1 MSKRVLIVD
10 DNQDAIHILSAVLKR
25 GGYLV
30 SIAKNGAEAV
40 DRVRQEQPSLILL
53 DIMMPKMDGFEV
65 CKEIKGSTETC
76 NIPILMIT
84 ARKDPESRKRGLQVG
99 ASEYLVKP
107 IHPAE
112 VLRKVQE
119 YLGDD
124 QSSPPAAKSF
134 FLPFLFFRQMIRF
147 ELGAFIYRSGLEE
160 KGDPLLS

>member
-25 GGYLV
+25 GGYAV
-30 SIAKNGAEAV
+30 SVAKNGAEAV
-40 DRVRQEQPSLILL
+40 EMVRQEHPALILL

-65 CKEIKGSTETC
+65 CQEIKGSPETR

-84 ARKDPESRKRGLQVG
+84 ARKDPESRKRGLEVG

-124 QSSPPAAKSF
+124 RSSPPSLKSI
-134 FLPFLFFRQMIRF
+134 FLPFLLLREKITF
-147 ELGAFIYRSGLEE
+147 ELGAFAYCSAVD
-160 KGDPLLS
+160 KKPTV

>member
-25 GGYLV
+25 GGYAV
-30 SIAKNGAEAV
+30 SVAKNGAEAV
-40 DRVRQEQPSLILL
+40 EMVRQDHPALILL

-65 CKEIKGSTETC
+65 CQEIKGSPETRG
-76 NIPILMIT
+76 IPILMIT
-84 ARKDPESRKRGLQVG
+84 ARKDPESRKRGLEVG

-124 QSSPPAAKSF
+124 RSSPPSLKSI
-134 FLPFLFFRQMIRF
+134 FLPFLLREKITFQ
-147 ELGAFIYRSGLEE
+147 LGAFAYCSAVD
-160 KGDPLLS
+160 KKPTV

>member
-25 GGYLV
+25 GGYAV
-30 SIAKNGAEAV
+30 SVAKNGAEAV
-40 DRVRQEQPSLILL
+40 EIVRQENPALILL
-53 DIMMPKMDGFEV
+53 DVMMPKMDGFEV
-65 CKEIKGSTETC
+65 CQEIKGSEETSG
-76 NIPILMIT
+76 IPILMIT
-84 ARKDPESRKRGLQVG
+84 ARKDPESRKRGLEVG

-124 QSSPPAAKSF
+124 RSSPPSLKSI
-134 FLPFLFFRQMIRF
+134 FLPFLLLLRQKIVF
-147 ELGAFIYRSGLEE
+147 QLEAFSYYSA
-160 KGDPLLS
+160 GDKKPTV

>member
-10 DNQDAIHILSAVLKR
+10 DNQDAIHILTAVLKR

-30 SIAKNGAEAV
+30 SVAKNGV
-40 DRVRQEQPSLILL
+40 DAIDKVREEQPALILL

-65 CKEIKGSTETC
+65 CQEIKGNEETR

-84 ARKDPESRKRGLQVG
+84 ARKDAESRKRGLEVG

-124 QSSPPAAKSF
+124 RSSPPSLKSF
-134 FLPFLFFRQMIRF
+134 FLPFLFLRQRIRF
-147 ELGAFIYRSGLEE
+147 QMDALVYCFAFDKKRRPQ
-160 KGDPLLS
+160 PL

>member
-1 MSKRVLIVD
+1 MSKKVLIVD
-10 DNQDAIHILSAVLKR
+10 DNQDAIHILTAVLKR

-30 SIAKNGAEAV
+30 SVAKNGAEAIEKV
-40 DRVRQEQPSLILL
+40 HQESPALILL

-65 CKEIKGSTETC
+65 CQEIKGSEETR
-76 NIPILMIT
+76 NIPVLMIT
-84 ARKDPESRKRGLQVG
+84 ARKDPESRKRGLEVG

-124 QSSPPAAKSF
+124 RTSPPSLKSF
-134 FLPFLFFRQMIRF
+134 FFPFLLFREMI
-147 ELGAFIYRSGLEE
+147 GLTP
-160 KGDPLLS
+160 DPFSYNPSVSKNRWPYPV

>member
-1 MSKRVLIVD
+1 MSKKVLIVD

-25 GGYLV
+25 GGYTV
-30 SIAKNGAEAV
+30 SIAKNGAEAIEKV
-40 DRVRQEQPSLILL
+40 HQEHPALVLL

-65 CKEIKGSTETC
+65 CQEIKGNAETSG
-76 NIPILMIT
+76 IPILMIT
-84 ARKDPESRKRGLQVG
+84 ARKDPESRKRGLEVG

-124 QSSPPAAKSF
+124 DRSSPPSVKSF
-134 FLPFLFFRQMIRF
+134 FLPFLIFRKMIRF
-147 ELGAFIYRSGLEE
+147 EAVFSFRSAL
-160 KGDPLLS
+160 D

>member
-40 DRVRQEQPSLILL
+40 DQVRQERPALILL
-53 DIMMPKMDGFEV
+53 DVMMPKMDGFEV
-65 CKEIKGSTETC
+65 CKEIKGSAETSS
-76 NIPILMIT
+76 IPILMIT
-84 ARKDPESRKRGLQVG
+84 ARKDPESRKRGLEVG

-119 YLGDD
+119 YLEDD
-124 QSSPPAAKSF
+124 PSSPPSAKSF
-134 FLPFLFFRQMIRF
+134 LLPFLFLRQMIRLKPDGF
-147 ELGAFIYRSGLEE
+147 VCCPRRKAIA
-160 KGDPLLS
+160 